1 MSAEDVANRFVAA
14 INQHDVEAIYELMS
28 KDHRIIDSGGGIVEG
43 REEMKEAWIKYFKM
57 VPDYQVSIS
66 EVFVSENTVVLLGK
80 ASGTYTAD
88 GVIKSENLWQTTAA
102 WRAVVSGEQ
111 ISEWQIFAD
120 LEPIREIMRRESPSN
135 GA

>member
-1 MSAEDVANRFVAA
+1 
-14 INQHDVEAIYELMS
+14 
-28 KDHRIIDSGGGIVEG
+28 
-43 REEMKEAWIKYFKM
+43 MKEAWINYFNI
-57 VPDYQVSIS
+57 VPDYLISVS

-88 GVIKSENLWQTTAA
+88 GVIKPENFWETPAA

-120 LEPIREIMRRESPSN
+120 LEPIREIMRREST
-135 GA
+135 